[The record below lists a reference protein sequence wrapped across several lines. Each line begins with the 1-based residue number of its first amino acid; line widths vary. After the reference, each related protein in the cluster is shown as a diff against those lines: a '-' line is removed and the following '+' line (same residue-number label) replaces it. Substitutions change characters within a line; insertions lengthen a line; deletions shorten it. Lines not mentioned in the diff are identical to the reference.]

1 MKIST
6 AAKEYLVEIEV
17 RKYTPKT
24 IRSYRNNLNLFIRYC
39 EERAGVQEIE
49 DVSLAVIRQFTLYLV
64 SNGKKGSYINGL
76 LKVAKAFIQY
86 CFDEGYG
93 GFNTR
98 KNFKWCKQDKAVIM
112 AFKPSDVRSMLQ
124 SCKGYDFISVRD
136 AAILTA
142 LFETGIRCW
151 ELCCIQPGD
160 VHDDFIIINGKNH
173 KQRVVPITPILRKAL
188 MKYDGAKER
197 YFTLKSTDD
206 FYFLSF
212 HGRQLTN
219 SAVEHIIKRHGEGI
233 EGIRVSPHTCRHFY
247 AQQQIKMGTDLY
259 TISRLLGHENIQ
271 ITQTYLNSLRD
282 DEVINIAKQKSVLL
296 SMC

>member
-6 AAKEYLVEIEV
+6 AKREYLTEIEV
-17 RKYTPKT
+17 RKFTLKT
-24 IRSYRNNLNLFIRYC
+24 IKSYRNNLNLFLRYC
-39 EERAGVQEIE
+39 EEEAGITEIE
-49 DVSLAVIRQFTLYLV
+49 ELTLSVVRQFSLYM
-64 SNGKKGSYINGL
+64 SGKGRKGSYINGL

-86 CFDEGYG
+86 CYDEGYG
-93 GFNTR
+93 GFNTK

-112 AFKPSDVRSMLQ
+112 AFKPSDVRCMLQ
-124 SCKGYDFISVRD
+124 SCKGYDFLQVRD
-136 AAILTA
+136 AAVLTA

-151 ELCCIQPGD
+151 ELCCIQKKD
-160 VHDDFIIINGKNH
+160 IHEDFIIINGKNH
-173 KQRVVPITPILRKAL
+173 KQRVVPITPVLRKAL
-188 MKYDGAKER
+188 LKYDAAAEN
-197 YFTLKSTDD
+197 YFTLKNIDD
-206 FYFLSF
+206 YYFLSF

-233 EGIRVSPHTCRHFY
+233 KDIRVSPHTCRHFF

-282 DEVINIAKQKSVLL
+282 EDIINNTKQRSVLL
-296 SMC
+296 SI

>member
-1 MKIST
+1 MKISI
-6 AAKEYLVEIEV
+6 AKREYLTEIEV
-17 RKYTPKT
+17 RKFTLKT
-24 IRSYRNNLNLFIRYC
+24 IKSYRNNLNLFLRFC
-39 EERAGVQEIE
+39 EEEAGISEVEE
-49 DVSLAVIRQFTLYLV
+49 LTLSVVRQFSLYMCGK
-64 SNGKKGSYINGL
+64 GKKGSYINGL

-86 CFDEGYG
+86 CYDEGYG

-112 AFKPSDVRSMLQ
+112 AFKPSDVRRMLQ
-124 SCKGYDFISVRD
+124 SCKGYDFLQVRD
-136 AAILTA
+136 TAVLTA

-151 ELCCIQPGD
+151 ELCCIQKKD
-160 VHDDFIIINGKNH
+160 IHEDFIIINGKNH
-173 KQRVVPITPILRKAL
+173 KQRVVPITPVLRKAM
-188 MKYDGAKER
+188 MKYDNCAAD
-197 YFTLKSTDD
+197 YFTLKNIDD
-206 FYFLSF
+206 YYFLSF

-233 EGIRVSPHTCRHFY
+233 EGVRVSPHTCRHFF

-282 DEVINIAKQKSVLL
+282 DDVIQIAKQRSVL
-296 SMC
+296 MNM

>member
-1 MKIST
+1 MKISV
-6 AAKEYLVEIEV
+6 AKREYLTEIEV
-17 RKYTPKT
+17 RKFTLKT
-24 IRSYRNNLNLFIRYC
+24 IKSYRNNLNLFLRFC
-39 EERAGVQEIE
+39 EEEAGVSEVE
-49 DVSLAVIRQFTLYLV
+49 DLTLSVVRQFSLYM
-64 SNGKKGSYINGL
+64 SGKGRKGSYINGL

-86 CFDEGYG
+86 CYDEGYG

-112 AFKPSDVRSMLQ
+112 AFKPSDVRRMLQ
-124 SCKGYDFISVRD
+124 SCKGYDFLQVRD
-136 AAILTA
+136 AAVLTA

-151 ELCCIQPGD
+151 ELCCIQKKD
-160 VHDDFIIINGKNH
+160 IHEDFIIINGKNH
-173 KQRVVPITPILRKAL
+173 KQRVVPITPVLRKAM
-188 MKYDGAKER
+188 MKYDNCAAD
-197 YFTLKSTDD
+197 YFTLKNIDD
-206 FYFLSF
+206 YYFLSF

-233 EGIRVSPHTCRHFY
+233 TGIRVSPHTCRHFF

-282 DEVINIAKQKSVLL
+282 DDIIQIAKQKSVLM
-296 SMC
+296 SM